1 MLLVGVFLSAA
12 VFLGVLQVSHA
23 IVIRVNDIGLQEAA
37 NCTKQWLSMA
47 GPHLALPDLRQVF
60 VNPFVAGEL
69 IVRNVTVDRF
79 VPPNF
84 RFVPNSNATLQMLTH
99 SGYAEVAAH
108 WELKSELLKVFRFPL
123 TGTIRVQMTGLI
135 SEITMKNRSPDRLEV
150 SSCVARVRD
159 VRANLQGSVAADV
172 LQLFRGSITKVIRKK
187 LEEDYCTLMQ
197 EFWMPWVEA
206 QLAQFPANLTL
217 STNPEVILAQSLDS
231 VVLSQTHID
240 MRMHSDLIWDGEF
253 VESEDVTPYNDET
266 HTQSTRMVS
275 IFIEEEIVQNIL
287 KASHYS
293 GHLRTTLESPFL
305 KTQCD
310 VLCIGTVLPELS
322 EALPNST
329 LGVEVATINA
339 PVISLHDGQAAVYLN
354 TSLEITS
361 KSASNDKRGILA
373 SISLS
378 TEFILT
384 LMIQDGKIKGIA
396 SPLKSKAL
404 VANSEFG
411 ILPKKTLDL
420 IVDMSTPF
428 VEDAVDM
435 LLNRGIPLSSMM
447 QFPTTNELLV
457 IQEKSIR
464 LEADINFPAVLQ
476 FSFVNTST

>member
-1 MLLVGVFLSAA
+1 MGAA
-12 VFLGVLQVSHA
+12 TTMVSHA

-135 SEITMKNRSPDRLEV
+135 SEITMKSLQNRSPDRLEV

-187 LEEDYCTLMQ
+187 LE
-197 EFWMPWVEA
+197 
-206 QLAQFPANLTL
+206 
-217 STNPEVILAQSLDS
+217 EVILAQSLDS

-354 TSLEITS
+354 TSLEI
-361 KSASNDKRGILA
+361 
-373 SISLS
+373 
-378 TEFILT
+378 
-384 LMIQDGKIKGIA
+384 KGIA